1 MVGVL
6 VTISGLSR
14 SYFSPLELVGISVFG
29 WSSMLLLKLEYEREG
44 QGRSDI
50 QTSKRL
56 GLIYERDGEA
66 EKSTYDG

>member
-1 MVGVL
+1 
-6 VTISGLSR
+6 
-14 SYFSPLELVGISVFG
+14 
-29 WSSMLLLKLEYEREG
+29 MLLLKLEYEREG
-44 QGRSDI
+44 QGRSDL